1 MKRIILTLLTACLA
15 LGASAQKITVSG
27 IIVDHTGESL
37 PSATVVLL
45 EQKDSSQVTGITT
58 KEDGKFTLPKVK
70 PGNYILRVS
79 FVGFR
84 THFRNLELTKQNTS
98 VNLGT
103 ITLYDDAQLMK
114 QAEVTAQAA
123 QVEMKADTFV
133 YNTAAYRLPEG
144 SNLEALIK
152 KMPGAEVSDDGTIKI
167 NGKEVK
173 QIRMNGK
180 EFFNNDTKLAMKN
193 VPTKMVDKVK
203 AYDRQSDYSRITGID
218 DGEEET
224 VLDLTVKK
232 GMREGWLINGDFSLG
247 TQHRYAERLNISR
260 FTDHFQFTILGSANN
275 VADRGFGGFRGWGGG
290 GLTATK
296 DAGANFAWDNNKN
309 EGEAGRVQVGGSISW
324 NHTNTDNLSRSN
336 SETFLTSTTSQWAN
350 NMSQSYTHNTR
361 MNTDWRFEWNIDSLT
376 TIMFRPSASYSDG
389 RNNSINSSVTFN
401 QDPYDTMD
409 DPLNDYKGI
418 IGQAIDSILVN
429 SNERENYGN
438 NSNYSLNGNLQIN
451 RRLNKPGRNVSLDV
465 NGSYSESKSKSWSWS
480 DINYYQRATENL
492 YTQYNNNPSKNWNYR
507 LRLSYAE
514 PIFTGANL
522 QFSYAFQRRFS
533 DTNRNIYSTQQFP
546 SLLANDNLKQ
556 QWDVAIANIYGTGL
570 TQAQLTTN
578 LVNDLY
584 AGTLDPTITNLLQDI
599 TNSQYA
605 TYNEFNH
612 DANVMLR
619 YQVGDWH
626 LNAGVSFQPQTTH
639 MDYTKNTL
647 DTTIVRHV
655 FNWAPRV
662 DLRWKISNSSQLR
675 LRYNGRMSQP
685 SMTNLLDVTDTSNP
699 LNISSGNP
707 TLDPSWNNNFNIF
720 YNDYKIE
727 NQMGWSFNIGFN
739 NTRNS
744 ISNATFYNETDGS
757 RITLPMN
764 INGNWNANL
773 FQMFNTAL
781 GEKKY
786 WNINNNINLR
796 YGNTVGYMS
805 TNATFNFDPNNI
817 DYKFLSSLPMQ
828 KATTKTLNL
837 GDNMR
842 INYRLEFME
851 LGLNAGFN
859 YQHSRNDLQTN
870 ANLDTW
876 TFNYG
881 GNVQFNL
888 PWNMTI
894 SSDITQQS
902 RRGYNDETMN
912 TNELIWNAQI
922 QQSFL
927 RDKSLTVSLEWF
939 DILNQQSN
947 ISRSISAVA
956 RTDSWTN
963 AINSYG
969 MLHVIYQLNLLGNK
983 DARMNGWGRGPGGFG
998 GFGGPEGGNRG
1009 GNRSGGN
1016 RGGGFGG
1023 FGGGGFG
1030 GGFGGGRR

>member
-15 LGASAQKITVSG
+15 IGASAQKIAVSG
-27 IIVDHTGESL
+27 VVVDQTGESL
-37 PSATVVLL
+37 PAATVVLL

-58 KEDGKFTLPKVK
+58 KDDGKFTLPKVK
-70 PGNYILRVS
+70 AGNYILRVS
-79 FVGFR
+79 FVGFH
-84 THFRNLELTKQNTS
+84 TIYRNLELTKQNAS

-114 QAEVTAQAA
+114 EAEVTARAA
-123 QVEMKADTFV
+123 QVEMKADTFI
-133 YNTAAYRLPEG
+133 YNTSAYRLPEG
-144 SNLEALIK
+144 SNLEALVK
-152 KMPGAEVSDDGTIKI
+152 KMPGAEVTDDGTIKI

-193 VPTKMVDKVK
+193 LPTKMIDKVK

-232 GMREGWLINGDFSLG
+232 GMREGWLINADLAIG
-247 TQHRYAERLNISR
+247 TKKRYAERLNISR
-260 FTDHFQFTILGSANN
+260 FTDHFQFTLLGSANN

-290 GLTATK
+290 GLTAMK
-296 DAGANFAWDNNKN
+296 DAGASFAWDNNKT
-309 EGEAGRVQVGGSISW
+309 EDDKGYLELGGSIRW
-324 NHTNTDNLSRSN
+324 NHNNTDNLNKSN
-336 SETFLTSTTSQWAN
+336 SETFLTQTTSQWAN
-350 NMSQSYTHNTR
+350 NMSQSYTHNTSV
-361 MNTDWRFEWNIDSLT
+361 NTDWRLEWNIDTLT
-376 TIMFRPSASYSDG
+376 TVMFRPSFSYSEG
-389 RNNSINSSVTFN
+389 RNNSINTSVTFN
-401 QDPYDTMD
+401 SDPYDFMD
-409 DPLNDYKGI
+409 NPLDDYKTIVGSPL
-418 IGQAIDSILVN
+418 DSILVN
-429 SNERENYGN
+429 SNDRENYGN
-438 NSNYSLNGNLQIN
+438 NSNYNLNANLQIN
-451 RRLNKPGRNVSLDV
+451 RRLNKPGRNVSIDA
-465 NGSYSESKSKSWSWS
+465 NGSYSESKSKSWSYS

-533 DTNRNIYSTQQFP
+533 DSNRNIYSTQQFP
-546 SLLANDNLKQ
+546 DLLNNDNLKQ
-556 QWDVAIANIYGTGL
+556 RWDDATATLFGGM
-570 TQAQLTTN
+570 TQEQITTQL
-578 LVNDLY
+578 VDQLY
-584 AGTLDPTITNLLQDI
+584 AGTLDPTITTLLQDI

-612 DANVMLR
+612 DASLMLR
-619 YQVGDWH
+619 YKLGDWN

-639 MDYTKNTL
+639 MDYAKNNL
-647 DTTIVRHV
+647 DTTIIRHV
-655 FNWAPRV
+655 FNWAPRI

-675 LRYNGRMSQP
+675 IRYNGRMSQP

-707 TLDPSWNNNFNIF
+707 TLDPSWNNNINIF

-727 NQMGWSFNIGFN
+727 QQMGWSFNVGFS

-744 ISNATFYNETDGS
+744 ISNATFYNETEGS

-773 FQMFNTAL
+773 WQMFNTAL

-796 YGNTVGYMS
+796 YGHTVGYMS
-805 TNATFNFDPNNI
+805 TSADFAFNPNDI
-817 DYKFLSSLPMQ
+817 DYKYLSSLPMQ

-842 INYRLEFME
+842 LNYRLDFME
-851 LGLNAGFN
+851 LGVNAGFN

-870 ANLDTW
+870 ANLDSW
-876 TFNYG
+876 SYNYG
-881 GNVQFNL
+881 GNVQFIL
-888 PWNMTI
+888 PWGMTI
-894 SSDITQQS
+894 TSDISEQS
-902 RRGYNDETMN
+902 RRGYNDESMN

-927 RDKSLTVSLEWF
+927 RDKSLTVSLEWY

-963 AINSYG
+963 SINCYG

-983 DARMNGWGRGPGGFG
+983 DARMGGW
-998 GFGGPEGGNRG
+998 
-1009 GNRSGGN
+1009 
-1016 RGGGFGG
+1016 
-1023 FGGGGFG
+1023 

>member
-1 MKRIILTLLTACLA
+1 MKRIILTLCIACLA
-15 LGASAQKITVSG
+15 IGASAQKITVSG
-27 IIVDHTGESL
+27 VVVDQTGESL

-45 EQKDSSQVTGITT
+45 EQKDSSQAAGVTT

-70 PGNYILRVS
+70 AGNYILRVS
-79 FVGFR
+79 YVGFR
-84 THFRNLELTKQNTS
+84 TIYQNLTLTKQNSS

-103 ITLYDDAQLMK
+103 LTLHDNAKLMK
-114 QAEVTAQAA
+114 EAEVTARAA

-152 KMPGAEVSDDGTIKI
+152 KMPGAEVSEDGTIKI

-173 QIRMNGK
+173 GFRMNGK

-193 VPTKMVDKVK
+193 LPTKMIEKIK
-203 AYDRQSDYSRITGID
+203 AYDRQSDYSRMTGID
-218 DGEEET
+218 DGEEQT

-232 GMREGWLINGDFSLG
+232 GMREGWLINADLAVG
-247 TQHRYAERLNISR
+247 TKHRYAERLNISR
-260 FTDHFQFTILGSANN
+260 FTDHFQFTLLGSANN
-275 VADRGFGGFRGWGGG
+275 VSDRGFGGFRGWGGG

-296 DAGANFAWDNNKN
+296 DAGANFAWDNEKT
-309 EGEAGRVQVGGSISW
+309 EGDKGYLELGGSISW
-324 NHTNTDNLSRSN
+324 NHSNTDSKSISN
-336 SETFLTSTTSQWAN
+336 SETFLTQTTSQWAN
-350 NMSQSYTHNTR
+350 SMSQSYNHNTR
-361 MNTDWRFEWNIDSLT
+361 VNTDWRLEWNTDTLT
-376 TIMFRPSASYSDG
+376 TIIFRPSFNYSEG
-389 RNNSINSSVTFN
+389 RNNSYNNSVTFN
-401 QDPYDTMD
+401 KDPYDYMS
-409 DPLNDYKGI
+409 DPLDEYKGLV
-418 IGQAIDSILVN
+418 GTALDSILVN
-429 SNERENYGN
+429 SNDRENYGN
-438 NSNYSLNGNLQIN
+438 NSSYSLNANLQIN

-480 DINYYQRATENL
+480 DINYYQRATEDL

-514 PIFTGANL
+514 PIFKGANL
-522 QFSYAFQRRFS
+522 QASYSFQRRFS

-546 SLLANDNLKQ
+546 DLLNNDNLRQ
-556 QWDVAIANIYGTGL
+556 RWEETTANIFGGM
-570 TQAQLTTN
+570 TQQQITTQL
-578 LVNDLY
+578 VDQLY
-584 AGTLDPTITNLLQDI
+584 AGTLDPTITTLLQDI

-605 TYNEFNH
+605 KYNEFNH
-612 DANVMLR
+612 DASVMIR
-619 YQVGDWH
+619 YQLDDWRF
-626 LNAGVSFQPQTTH
+626 NAGVSFQPQTTH
-639 MDYTKNTL
+639 MDYAKNAL
-647 DTTIVRHV
+647 DTTITRHV

-662 DLRWKISNSSQLR
+662 DLRWKISNTSQLR

-720 YNDYKIE
+720 YNDYKVE
-727 NQMGWSFNIGFN
+727 QQMGWSVNAGFS

-744 ISNATFYNETDGS
+744 ISTATFYNETEGS

-773 FQMFNTAL
+773 WQMFNTAL
-781 GEKKY
+781 GPKKY
-786 WNINNNINLR
+786 WNINNNINMR
-796 YGNTVGYMS
+796 YGHTVGYMS
-805 TNATFNFDPNNI
+805 TNADFAFDPNAI

-828 KATTKTLNL
+828 KATTKTFNL
-837 GDNMR
+837 GDNLR
-842 INYRLEFME
+842 LNYRLDFME
-851 LGLNAGFN
+851 LGVNGGFN
-859 YQHSRNDLQTN
+859 YQYSRNDLQTN

-888 PWNMTI
+888 PWDMTI

-902 RRGYNDETMN
+902 RRGYNDESMN

-927 RDKSLTVSLEWF
+927 KDKSLTVSLEWF

-947 ISRSISAVA
+947 ISRNISAVA

-963 AINSYG
+963 AINCYG

-983 DARMNGWGRGPGGFG
+983 DARANGFGGWG
-998 GFGGPEGGNRG
+998 GFGGPGGGNRG
-1009 GNRSGGN
+1009 GNRGGGN
-1016 RGGGFGG
+1016 RGGWD
-1023 FGGGGFG
+1023 GGGGW
-1030 GGFGGGRR
+1030 GGGRR